1 MNRRLKIAFITLL
14 IILLAI
20 ISFVGI
26 YVQDT
31 KFMKNVIPE
40 YQLGM
45 DLEGYR
51 AITVTPNEETET
63 IYYDADGNE
72 VEEEVEG
79 GTSETV
85 VTNADALT
93 TENFEKTK
101 KLIEDRLSQLAIA
114 EYLVRLDEENG
125 NITVHI
131 PEDGM
136 TDLAAQFLYTRGEFT
151 IENEDG
157 EVLLDN
163 SNLETVRVGYN
174 NTTTGTAVYLSFQ
187 FNKDSIEKLREIST
201 TYIPESD
208 STTTNETNANET
220 VVNDTAVNDTATN
233 TTAEEQSEESTA
245 EEQTSLGQVS
255 INIDGSPLL
264 ETTFSEEIE
273 NGQLLLTLGTS
284 TDSATINSYIEQ
296 GSNIA
301 ILVNNGPL
309 PLDYNLEQNRYIQS
323 DITLADALVPAII
336 LGAIFIIAI
345 IALLLKYKKLGLL
358 GVISFVGYMAI
369 LLIIV
374 RYTNLIITIE
384 GILAIILS
392 AVLNYILLC
401 YTMSTLKKQEKDIVE
416 YKKAYNNVMLS
427 ALFVFLPILVIG
439 IACSFANWLPI
450 YSFGTILF
458 WGIFVMAL
466 YHASITRVLFI
477 NSIKSK
483 K

>member
-1 MNRRLKIAFITLL
+1 M
-14 IILLAI
+14 
-20 ISFVGI
+20 
-26 YVQDT
+26 
-31 KFMKNVIPE
+31 
-40 YQLGM
+40 
-45 DLEGYR
+45 
-51 AITVTPNEETET
+51 
-63 IYYDADGNE
+63 
-72 VEEEVEG
+72 
-79 GTSETV
+79 
-85 VTNADALT
+85 
-93 TENFEKTK
+93 
-101 KLIEDRLSQLAIA
+101 
-114 EYLVRLDEENG
+114 
-125 NITVHI
+125 
-131 PEDGM
+131 
-136 TDLAAQFLYTRGEFT
+136 
-151 IENEDG
+151 
-157 EVLLDN
+157 
-163 SNLETVRVGYN
+163 
-174 NTTTGTAVYLSFQ
+174 
-187 FNKDSIEKLREIST
+187 
-201 TYIPESD
+201 
-208 STTTNETNANET
+208 
-220 VVNDTAVNDTATN
+220 
-233 TTAEEQSEESTA
+233 
-245 EEQTSLGQVS
+245 
-255 INIDGSPLL
+255 
-264 ETTFSEEIE
+264 
-273 NGQLLLTLGTS
+273 
-284 TDSATINSYIEQ
+284 
-296 GSNIA
+296 
-301 ILVNNGPL
+301 
-309 PLDYNLEQNRYIQS
+309 
-323 DITLADALVPAII
+323 PAII